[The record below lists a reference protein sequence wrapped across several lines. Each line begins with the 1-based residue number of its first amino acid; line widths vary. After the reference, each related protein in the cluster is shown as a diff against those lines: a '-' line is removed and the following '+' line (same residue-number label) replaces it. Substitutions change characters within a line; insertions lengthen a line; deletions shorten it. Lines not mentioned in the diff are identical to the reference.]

1 MVGIP
6 FLDRWREERKPC
18 TVLGSSA
25 LERGEEKR
33 RDGVN
38 PEVVERRDARS
49 V

>member
-1 MVGIP
+1 VVGGDTIP
-6 FLDRWREERKPC
+6 RSLAGGSGAWER
-18 TVLGSSA
+18 VRS
-25 LERGEEKR
+25 REKR